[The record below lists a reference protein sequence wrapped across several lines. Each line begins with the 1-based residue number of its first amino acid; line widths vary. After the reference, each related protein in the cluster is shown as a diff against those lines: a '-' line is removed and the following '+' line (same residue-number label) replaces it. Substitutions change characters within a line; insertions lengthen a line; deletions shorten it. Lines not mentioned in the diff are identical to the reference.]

1 MRYEQGAVDV
11 IRSAARYARTLGHGF
26 VGTAHLLL
34 ALTQQ
39 PDRTGQ
45 LLHSFG
51 VRESVLR
58 DLTVLSYGLGQEGL
72 PLHQSFTADTRKL
85 LEGASWEARHGGCRQ
100 IGSDHILLA
109 MARLDGTTA
118 WQLLK
123 LCQVDLDMLL
133 KLFNHC
139 TLLRHLFFLL
149 CQLFI
154 LLCQLFILLCQLF
167 ILLR

>member
-1 MRYEQGAVDV
+1 MRYEQGAAEV
-11 IRSAARYARTLGHGF
+11 IRTAARYARTLGHSF

-34 ALTQQ
+34 ALTQY

-72 PLHQSFTADTRKL
+72 PLHQGFTAVARKL

-100 IGSDHILLA
+100 IGNDHILLA
-109 MARLDGTTA
+109 MTRLDGTTA
-118 WQLLK
+118 LQLLH
-123 LCQVDLDMLL
+123 LCQVDLDMLFTL
-133 KLFNHC
+133 AVECRLYFERPVEKEKREGNTTKL
-139 TLLRHLFFLL
+139 L
-149 CQLFI
+149 
-154 LLCQLFILLCQLF
+154 
-167 ILLR
+167 